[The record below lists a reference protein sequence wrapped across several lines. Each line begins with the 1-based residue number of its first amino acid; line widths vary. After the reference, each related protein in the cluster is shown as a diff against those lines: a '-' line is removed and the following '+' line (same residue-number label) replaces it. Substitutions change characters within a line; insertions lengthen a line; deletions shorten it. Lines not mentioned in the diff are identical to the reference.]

1 MGSSLAIVTAF
12 LVGSWFPIVGGTWSP
27 DQVAVSQLRST
38 LQPYVA
44 AQAAQQHRQLQPWSS
59 YSFQYQG
66 RGSAGGKFIFI
77 NAFCSPP
84 DAYSAKRFVRV
95 LDGGT
100 CYFEVKYNPKTKTF
114 YDLGFNGVG

>member
-1 MGSSLAIVTAF
+1 MGSLLAIATTF
-12 LVGSWFPIVGGTWSP
+12 LVGSWFPMAGGTWSP
-27 DQVAVSQLRST
+27 DQVAVAQLRST
-38 LQPYVA
+38 LQPYVL
-44 AQAAQQHRQLQPWSS
+44 AQATQQHRQLQPWST

-66 RGSAGGKFIFI
+66 RGSEDGKFIFV

-84 DAYSAKRFVRV
+84 DAYSAKQFVRV

-114 YDLGFNGVG
+114 YDLGFNGVA

>member
-1 MGSSLAIVTAF
+1 MGSSLAIATAL
-12 LVGSWFPIVGGTWSP
+12 LVGSWFPMAGGTWTP
-27 DQVAVSQLRST
+27 EQTAAAQLRAA

-44 AQAAQQHRQLQPWSS
+44 AHASDQHRALQPWSS

-66 RGSAGGKFIFI
+66 RGSANGKFIFI

-84 DAYSAKRFVRV
+84 DPYAAKRFVQV

-100 CYFEVKYNPKTKTF
+100 CYFELKYNPKSKTF
-114 YDLGFNGVG
+114 YDLGFNGVA